1 MGNLLWGRGADGGGP
16 ESAAVDSVYI
26 IGDTVDTV
34 NTEDLAMIDPKPLPA
49 LSAAA
54 GPAAQAASPVRRRLL
69 AGALGAPALALLPA
83 LGGCAAFDYR
93 DADAPRALA
102 EVPRLAPRPEIAL
115 VLGSGGPRGYA
126 HIGVLRVLEEA
137 GIVPDLVVGS
147 SVGSLIGT
155 FWASGLDAAE
165 IDRRSMQGGPLT
177 VFDPTPFA
185 DRGWIR
191 GERLQDYVNEGLR
204 NTRLDALPRRVIVV
218 ATRRDDK
225 APRYFVDGNAGVAV
239 RASSAMPGIVS
250 PVGIDGVEYEDGD
263 ESLPV
268 PVTPARQAGA
278 RFVIA
283 VDVSARPGTTPED
296 ASAAFRE
303 RDLRRRA
310 RIEPEVAKADFL
322 IHPDLEYRA
331 GPFKSYFVS
340 SRQRG
345 EAHARELLPALRA
358 ALEASRRRWT

>member
-1 MGNLLWGRGADGGGP
+1 VIRPLDGP
-16 ESAAVDSVYI
+16 RP
-26 IGDTVDTV
+26 T
-34 NTEDLAMIDPKPLPA
+34 
-49 LSAAA
+49 
-54 GPAAQAASPVRRRLL
+54 RRRLL
-69 AGALGAPALALLPA
+69 ALGLGLPW

-93 DADAPRALA
+93 RTDAPIALP
-102 EVPRLAPRPEIAL
+102 EVPPLDPRPQIAL

-126 HIGVLRVLEEA
+126 HLGVLRVLEEA

-147 SVGSLIGT
+147 SVGALIGA
-155 FWASGLDAAE
+155 FWASGLQAAE
-165 IDRRSMQGGPLT
+165 IDDRSMQGGPLT

-191 GERLQDYVNEGLR
+191 GQRLQDYVHDGLQGR
-204 NTRLDALPRRVIVV
+204 RLEDLPRRVIVV

-225 APRYFVDGNAGVAV
+225 QPRYFASGHAGVAV
-239 RASSAMPGIVS
+239 RASAAMPGIVS

-283 VDVSARPGTTPED
+283 VDVSARPGSTPANASD
-296 ASAAFRE
+296 AQ
-303 RDLRRRA
+303 RDRDRRRRS
-310 RIEPEVAKADFL
+310 RIDPEVAQADFL
-322 IHPDLEYRA
+322 IHPDLDYGA

-340 SRQRG
+340 SRLRG
-345 EAHARELLPALRA
+345 EAHARERLPALRA
-358 ALEASRRRWT
+358 ALNGRLGVAATLQP